1 MISKCV
7 FFSFIS
13 DGVWTVDYKMVVNC
27 ALQFEALT
35 TRSYEAEGQV
45 LVSLT
50 IVTNCHKDSGFQGH
64 RDPLPRDKKK
74 KL

>member
-1 MISKCV
+1 
-7 FFSFIS
+7 
-13 DGVWTVDYKMVVNC
+13 MVVNC

-74 KL
+74 IVKRVGKFVFFLEALG

>member
-1 MISKCV
+1 
-7 FFSFIS
+7 
-13 DGVWTVDYKMVVNC
+13 MVVNC

-64 RDPLPRDKKK
+64 RDPLPRD
-74 KL
+74 